1 MLVISRGYVSR
12 VTTDTTFTQEIEYS
26 YRTYRRGVNTAF
38 IYLKKYRRDSWALK
52 RKLGTAR
59 PPSAFRFAFTAVSGV
74 CTLYMCVTILPEK
87 DESVCARLKPYSADL
102 TPIPYTRVRGGLH
115 ALHSH

>member
-1 MLVISRGYVSR
+1 M
-12 VTTDTTFTQEIEYS
+12 
-26 YRTYRRGVNTAF
+26 NTAF

-59 PPSAFRFAFTAVSGV
+59 PPSAFRFSFTAVSGV